1 MTTGVFIR
9 ARLAIFLDALRGTAI
24 VDAIYAFAGEDANM
38 WILGTISTSASLAE
52 LMTFRVIAFCRPIT
66 ALDCRALHASK
77 PSCHVCSRFA
87 LPAPPQLPN
96 QEPPRAQQLR
106 LPVFLMT
113 PHVRHSETTGA
124 AIPADVC
131 TRGTIVKHAKMKHS
145 TSHYSVHKKCMHVLS
160 TSHLRLQAFTPS
172 DHV

>member
-1 MTTGVFIR
+1 MTTGVFTG
-9 ARLAIFLDALRGTAI
+9 ACLAIFLDVLPGTAI

-77 PSCHVCSRFA
+77 PSCHVCSRFV

-106 LPVFLMT
+106 LPVFLLA
-113 PHVRHSETTGA
+113 PHVRHTETIA
-124 AIPADVC
+124 VAVVANVC
-131 TRGTIVKHAKMKHS
+131 ARAGQSNA
-145 TSHYSVHKKCMHVLS
+145 
-160 TSHLRLQAFTPS
+160 
-172 DHV
+172 